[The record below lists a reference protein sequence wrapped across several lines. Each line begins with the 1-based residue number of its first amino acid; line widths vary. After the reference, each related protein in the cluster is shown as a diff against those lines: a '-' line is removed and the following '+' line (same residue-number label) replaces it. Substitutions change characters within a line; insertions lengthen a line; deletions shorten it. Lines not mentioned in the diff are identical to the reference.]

1 MLFYQNLFAMHV
13 KLMVISF
20 CALAASCAG
29 SGSKSGS
36 DSTGAGSD
44 TTLNVDA
51 NPSSQLEVNPLS
63 GYFLK
68 NTIKVNDSLTFWLID
83 NQASFD
89 SLFGVA
95 KTMNNTIDHP
105 DFGTHIVIAA
115 TMPPTFYGTQIQLES
130 ATSDNATNNATLHF
144 AATANPNKGSASTV
158 PLWLGAV
165 PKTGKSTF
173 QLYTGDHLTQTIT
186 TQQ

>member
-1 MLFYQNLFAMHV
+1 MHV
-13 KLMVISF
+13 KLIV
-20 CALAASCAG
+20 LAVCIMATVSCAN
-29 SGSKSGS
+29 SGTKTES
-36 DSTGAGSD
+36 DSTAAGSD
-44 TTLNVDA
+44 TTLNVA
-51 NPSSQLEVNPLS
+51 PNPNSQLEVKPIS

-68 NTIKVNDSLTFWLID
+68 NTITVNDSLTFWLID

-89 SLFGVA
+89 SLFGMA
-95 KTMNNTIDHP
+95 KTMNNTIDKP
-105 DFGTHIVIAA
+105 DFGTQIVVAA

-130 ATSDNATNNATLHF
+130 ATSDNANNNATLHF
-144 AATANPNKGSASTV
+144 VATSNPSRGSASTV

-173 QLYTGDHLTQTIT
+173 QLYTGDHLTKTIT

>member
-1 MLFYQNLFAMHV
+1 MHI
-13 KLMVISF
+13 KLMFISF
-20 CALAASCAG
+20 CAIAVSCAS
-29 SGSKSGS
+29 SGSKPEN
-36 DSTGAGSD
+36 DSTGVGSD
-44 TTLNVDA
+44 TTLNVAA

-68 NTIKVNDSLTFWLID
+68 NTITVNDSLTFWLID

-89 SLFGVA
+89 SLFGIA
-95 KTMNNTIDHP
+95 KTMNNTIDQP
-105 DFGTHIVIAA
+105 DFGTHIVVAA

-130 ATSDNATNNATLHF
+130 ASSGNADNNATLRF
-144 AATANPNKGSASTV
+144 VATANPNRGSASTV

-173 QLYTGDHLTQTIT
+173 LLYTGDHLTKTIT

>member
-1 MLFYQNLFAMHV
+1 MHV
-13 KLMVISF
+13 KLMV
-20 CALAASCAG
+20 LAVCTMAAVSCAS
-29 SGSKSGS
+29 SGTKTGS
-36 DSTGAGSD
+36 DSTAAGGDSSI
-44 TTLNVDA
+44 NVQA
-51 NPSSQLEVNPLS
+51 NPNSQLEVKPIS

-68 NTIKVNDSLTFWLID
+68 NTIIVNDSLTFWLID

-89 SLFGVA
+89 SLFGAA
-95 KTMNNTIDHP
+95 KTMNNTIDQP
-105 DFGTHIVIAA
+105 DFGTHIVVAA

-130 ATSDNATNNATLHF
+130 ATSDNVNNNAALHF
-144 AATANPNKGSASTV
+144 VATSNPSRGSASTV

-173 QLYTGDHLTQTIT
+173 QFYSGEHLTKTIT

>member
-1 MLFYQNLFAMHV
+1 MHV
-13 KLMVISF
+13 KLMILFF
-20 CALAASCAG
+20 CIIAASCASNG
-29 SGSKSGS
+29 PKAEN
-36 DSTGAGSD
+36 DSTAAGSD
-44 TTLNVDA
+44 TTLNVA
-51 NPSSQLEVNPLS
+51 VNPSSQLEVNPLS

-68 NTIKVNDSLTFWLID
+68 NTITVSDSLTFWLID

-89 SLFGVA
+89 SLFGIA

-105 DFGTHIVIAA
+105 DFGTHIVVAA

-130 ATSDNATNNATLHF
+130 ATSDNVNNNATMHF
-144 AATANPNKGSASTV
+144 VATANPNRSSASTV

-173 QLYTGDHLTQTIT
+173 QLYTGEHLTKTIT